1 MGKTFT
7 TSRVGCTIIANYN
20 DERSYT
26 LNFSNE
32 KEAQFFESEL
42 IATQDDFW
50 TNGRDAAIR
59 KKSMFSDPKTC
70 KISMNFDTA
79 NISEK
84 WPMVAT
90 LSSADELKQF
100 YADLRFAIW
109 GPMPSV

>member
-7 TSRVGCTIIANYN
+7 TSRVGCTVVANYD

-50 TNGRDAAIR
+50 TNGRDNAVR
-59 KKSMFSDPKTC
+59 KKSMFADPKDCTL
-70 KISMNFDTA
+70 SMNFDTA
-79 NISEK
+79 NSTEK
-84 WPMVAT
+84 WTMVAT
-90 LSSADELKQF
+90 LASVDELNQF
-100 YADLRFAIW
+100 YADLKFAIW
-109 GPMPSV
+109 GPMPGI